1 MKELIAKKVYL
12 EEYDI
17 NVNPYLTPTQVED
30 IAKAVINL
38 NSWLE
43 REQMICYKVLCYAT
57 DIGESKIEEL
67 DPDMI
72 ASSGLYSEVMLH
84 IINFSDIY
92 NAIKHYESPVRM
104 LADIAQNMPEL
115 LEQLKGIDIKDVIE
129 NANV

>member
-12 EEYDI
+12 KEYDI

-30 IAKAVINL
+30 IAKTVINL

-43 REQMICYKVLCYAT
+43 REQMICYKALCYAT
-57 DIGESKIEEL
+57 DIGKSKIEEL

-92 NAIKHYESPVRM
+92 DAIKHYESPVRM

-115 LEQLKGIDIKDVIE
+115 LEQLKGIDIKDVIG

>member
-12 EEYDI
+12 KEYDI

-30 IAKAVINL
+30 IAKTVINL

-43 REQMICYKVLCYAT
+43 REQMICYKVLCCAT
-57 DIGESKIEEL
+57 DIGESEIEEL

-84 IINFSDIY
+84 IINFSDIH

-115 LEQLKGIDIKDVIE
+115 LEQLKGIDIKDVIG